1 VHARIVSYDDP
12 TGLTQA
18 MDGVSRAV
26 HLAGILIERKGQ
38 RYESANVGTARATA
52 SAAAAAGLEHI
63 VLISVIGADPGSS
76 NPYLRS
82 KGEAERAAAGAGIP
96 CTVLRT
102 PILIGPGTAG
112 ADSLLRNA
120 RTGRARLL
128 GGGAYTMRPL
138 DLDDLSRAII
148 SSLER
153 KPAGTETFELVGP
166 EAVSYRALVERVA
179 KTLGRD
185 VSFRAAPIWLSKLGA
200 FVSSKVTGGG
210 ITPAVIDVITADEV
224 VDRNAAADL
233 GLQLTPLSETLRKI
247 VPPDQRET

>member
-1 VHARIVSYDDP
+1 
-12 TGLTQA
+12 
-18 MDGVSRAV
+18 
-26 HLAGILIERKGQ
+26 
-38 RYESANVGTARATA
+38 
-52 SAAAAAGLEHI
+52 
-63 VLISVIGADPGSS
+63 
-76 NPYLRS
+76 
-82 KGEAERAAAGAGIP
+82 
-96 CTVLRT
+96 
-102 PILIGPGTAG
+102 
-112 ADSLLRNA
+112 
-120 RTGRARLL
+120 
-128 GGGAYTMRPL
+128 MRPL